1 MFVKFENPAV
11 VQPQSFPHRIAS
23 LHSRIKGANP
33 GLVAV
38 HELTVDINDQVAIS
52 LIKFLKHLKLSFRAK
67 GGISHPAGK
76 AHRQSHDRATC
87 WMIAQQT
94 DGSKS

>member
-1 MFVKFENPAV
+1 MLVKFENPAL
-11 VQPQSFPHRIAS
+11 VQPQPFPDRIAA
-23 LHSRIKGANP
+23 LHGRIKRADP
-33 GLVAV
+33 GLIAV
-38 HELTVDINDQVAIS
+38 HELTVDANDQVAIS

-87 WMIAQQT
+87 WMMH
-94 DGSKS
+94 SKLTEVNL